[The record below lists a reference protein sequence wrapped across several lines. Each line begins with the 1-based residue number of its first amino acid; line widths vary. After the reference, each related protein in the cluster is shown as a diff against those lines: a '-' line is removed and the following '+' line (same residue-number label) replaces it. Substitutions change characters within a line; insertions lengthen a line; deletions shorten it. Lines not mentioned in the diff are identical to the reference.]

1 MEAAVQSP
9 EQLAERYLAAVESFI
24 DAMRAVPPE
33 LLDWRERQD
42 TWSARDVAF
51 HVADIDQMLG
61 LRLRRILGE
70 EYPELAGVNTQS
82 GVALFRRAH
91 LDYGLALDA
100 LQSNGALSTALIE
113 SLTPGTMARKGRHS
127 GGHDVTAAGLATFM
141 AMHIEAHV
149 RQIKRIVVAAG
160 G

>member
-1 MEAAVQSP
+1 MDSAAQNP
-9 EQLAERYLAAVESFI
+9 EQLAERYLAAVEAFM
-24 DAMRAVPPE
+24 DAVRAVPPE
-33 LLDWRERQD
+33 LLDWRERGD

-61 LRLRRILGE
+61 LRLRRVLGE
-70 EYPELAGVNTQS
+70 EYPELAGVNTQT

-100 LQSNGALSTALIE
+100 LAANGALSTALIE
-113 SLTPGTMARKGRHS
+113 SLTPESMARRGKHS
-127 GGHDVTAAGLATFM
+127 QGHDVTAAGLAAFM

-149 RQIKRIVVAAG
+149 RQIRRIVAAARR
-160 G
+160 